1 MIKDVLINN
10 PMSSS
15 KGRWNAVPTRLIPA
29 ELSRSG
35 DVGDSVLYHS
45 LFELASP
52 QQILRCIC
60 SRCRFFV
67 QVKRTRFLEEL
78 WAGNRRTAGTL
89 PKTPFFRKYYNR

>member
-1 MIKDVLINN
+1 MIKDVPINN

-45 LFELASP
+45 LIGLARATQFS
-52 QQILRCIC
+52 
-60 SRCRFFV
+60 V
-67 QVKRTRFLEEL
+67 
-78 WAGNRRTAGTL
+78 
-89 PKTPFFRKYYNR
+89 